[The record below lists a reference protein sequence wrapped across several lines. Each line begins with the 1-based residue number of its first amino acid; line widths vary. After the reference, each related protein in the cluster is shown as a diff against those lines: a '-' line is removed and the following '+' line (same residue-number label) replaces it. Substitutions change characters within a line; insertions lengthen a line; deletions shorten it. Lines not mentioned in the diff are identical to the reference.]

1 MKQLFPLS
9 IVLLAGTSLLA
20 FPATAQ
26 EVPAAD
32 VPASSESIDCL
43 GGYPDGTFR
52 GDQPVTR
59 DEFAAGLNACLN
71 QLEQQLDLDNYVT
84 RSEVE
89 ATTQYQQELN
99 DELGILSDRLDE
111 LSGDSPQ

>member
-9 IVLLAGTSLLA
+9 IVLLSSTSLFA
-20 FPATAQ
+20 FPAAAQ
-26 EVPAAD
+26 EVPN
-32 VPASSESIDCL
+32 STESIDCL
-43 GGYPDGTFR
+43 SGYADGTFR

-71 QLEQQLDLDNYVT
+71 QLEQQLDLDNYAT

-89 ATTQYQQELN
+89 ATIQYQRELN